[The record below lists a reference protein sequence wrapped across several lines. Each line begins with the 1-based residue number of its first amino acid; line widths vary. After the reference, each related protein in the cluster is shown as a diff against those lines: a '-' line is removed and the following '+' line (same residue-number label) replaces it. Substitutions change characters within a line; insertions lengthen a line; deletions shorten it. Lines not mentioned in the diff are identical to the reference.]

1 MPQADTLTVVH
12 HDDTRTRFEDVRYE
26 LVRDGI
32 RIFSDEGDHLL
43 TDILMTHAYRQREAV
58 D

>member
-1 MPQADTLTVVH
+1 
-12 HDDTRTRFEDVRYE
+12 VRYQ

-32 RIFSDEGDHLL
+32 KIFSDEGDHLL

>member
-1 MPQADTLTVVH
+1 MPHADSLTVVH
-12 HDDTRTRFEDVRYE
+12 HDDTRTRFKDVRYE

-43 TDILMTHAYRQREAV
+43 TDILMTHASRQREAV